1 MPASRISS
9 STPRSSPTVAP
20 TQVKWAIASSPSSC
34 LIRLTIVIVRSRVE
48 PPAPYVTDTNAGS
61 SCFSSDA
68 ARQRLSMPS
77 SDFGGKNSNEK
88 TGRRSSRISSIR
100 ILKGYAAAP
109 SFLLGGR
116 DDVEVDREPLLPA
129 LPVLDVDRVVLAVG
143 AP

>member
-48 PPAPYVTDTNAGS
+48 PPAPYVTDTKAGS
-61 SCFSSDA
+61 SCFSSEA
-68 ARQRLSMPS
+68 ARHRFSIPS

-88 TGRRSSRISSIR
+88 TGLRCSRISSMR
-100 ILKGYAAAP
+100 MREGYARAP
-109 SFLLGGR
+109 RLLLGR
-116 DDVEVDREPLLPA
+116 RHDVEVDGQLLPA
-129 LPVLDVDRVVLAVG
+129 VQRVLDVHGVVL
-143 AP
+143 